1 MLEETKPDVVS
12 LSEVELDKDD
22 SSFYIPGYKAY
33 FPTPHLHK
41 LRVLLLLKD
50 SLVRSSNPT
59 VLAVSHQEIWI
70 RLSCPSGSGS
80 WTLAACYRQWS
91 SNEKAD
97 LNSLCDNIVKFSTSS
112 PRVLLMGDFNL
123 DVARQSDPSYYR
135 RNMLSTFLSMLDEVG
150 FVLENDITTPTYRS
164 HGCFQS
170 EDGPRHRESVLDL
183 IFSLG
188 LRELQPEVGVLANAA
203 GDHRP
208 VLASFPVLRIR
219 PGMEERRCRDWKKV
233 TPEALLMAV
242 NAERLSGVF
251 EEEDVDKIAD
261 TIVEELVKA
270 LDLIAPPKPTL
281 IKNRQ
286 TPLYLKRETREI
298 MAARD
303 AAANKKDWQLYRRLR
318 NLAARRV
325 RRDRVDSNLELL
337 NKFRD
342 DPGRV
347 WKLADSLTGRGRSG
361 GLPPQLEQ
369 DGRLVEGDDKLA
381 DVMNHHYISKIAK
394 IREKIER
401 EKTLRPD
408 IPLSPSPSLA
418 AAAAPSTCSSSTS
431 STSSTSGTS
440 SPFTLHAPSAWEVR
454 RAIGKLRNTP
464 ALGEDGIPTGVL
476 KDLAQVLAAPLAHL
490 VGRSIAAGRVPTAFK
505 IANVVPI
512 HKRGKD
518 PSQPSS
524 YRPVAILSA
533 LSKVLESVVADQ
545 LVPFLAKRLPTEQW
559 GFRRARGTAGALTAA
574 HGCWTRAKVQGL
586 TVVVAAFDFSNAFDT
601 MGVEEL
607 VLKLRGLNFGGE
619 AVLWF
624 RDYLSNRRQRVRY
637 GSATSSLRNVSFG
650 VPQGSLL
657 GPLLF
662 TALTADLPS
671 SIGSS
676 TNNIGVTLYADDTCI
691 WCAHGDPVVAKERL
705 ELASAKLLRFA
716 QDNSLALNTSKT
728 QIIWSNSPSP
738 VLIGDALVQPED
750 ELLLLGVKFDRKFS
764 VRPHLQSL
772 LGTSRSL
779 LAMTRR
785 LLLHLPRGRQVQEV
799 VRALV
804 VGRLCYGSIL
814 FTPRL
819 SHGDQVCHL
828 LQSLQTGVNNI
839 ARSLLGLSRADRISV
854 EQLLADSNMPVL
866 NRVVIK
872 SIMCESWKCLR
883 PSDGPNGSM
892 NPLGMILSPP
902 FSNRVLRTTR
912 SISDGSLPPPPLRV
926 RADTFAWHAVKLYN
940 DNVPLRSA
948 QTYAAA
954 HRVAE
959 SVSSAAPI

>member
-1 MLEETKPDVVS
+1 MDETKPDIVS
-12 LSEVELDKDD
+12 LSEAELDEKD
-22 SSFYIPGYKAY
+22 SCFYIPGYKTY

-50 SLVRSSNPT
+50 SIVRSSNPT
-59 VLAVSHQEIWI
+59 LLAVSHQEIWLK
-70 RLSCPSGSGS
+70 LSCPSSSGS

-91 SNEKAD
+91 SDERTD
-97 LNSLCDNIVKFSTSS
+97 LSSLCDNIVKFSTSS
-112 PRVLLMGDFNL
+112 QKVLLMGDFNL
-123 DVARQSDPSYYR
+123 DVARRSDSSYYR
-135 RNMLSTFLSMLDEVG
+135 RNMLHTFMSVLDDLG
-150 FVLENDITTPTYRS
+150 FVLENDISIPTFRS
-164 HGCFQS
+164 HGSFPS

-183 IFSLG
+183 VFSLG
-188 LRELQPEVGVLANAA
+188 TQDLQARIEVLANAA

-208 VLASFPVLRIR
+208 VLASYPVLRPR
-219 PGMEERRCRDWKKV
+219 PGMEERCCRDWKRV
-233 TPEALLMAV
+233 SSEALLMAV

-251 EEEDVDKIAD
+251 EEEDVDRIAE
-261 TIVEELVKA
+261 TIVAELVKA
-270 LDLIAPPKPTL
+270 LDLVAPPKLVL
-281 IKNRQ
+281 IKNRV
-286 TPLYLKRETREI
+286 TPLSLGKETREI

-325 RRDRVDSNLELL
+325 RRDRVNSNLKLL
-337 NKFRD
+337 NKFRG

-347 WKLADSLTGRGRSG
+347 WRLADSLTGRGRSD
-361 GLPPQLEQ
+361 GLPPRLEQ
-369 DGRLVEGDDKLA
+369 DGQLVGGDDKLA
-381 DVMNHHYISKIAK
+381 DVMNRHYIDKIEK

-401 EKTLRPD
+401 EKKLRQD
-408 IPLSPSPSLA
+408 LPLSSLPPPCPPA
-418 AAAAPSTCSSSTS
+418 ATAPPAVGPPTISSST
-431 STSSTSGTS
+431 GT
-440 SPFTLHAPSAWEVR
+440 PFALRAPTAWEVLK
-454 RAIGKLRNTP
+454 AIGKLKNTP
-464 ALGEDGIPTGVL
+464 ALGEDGVPTSVI

-490 VGRSIAAGRVPTAFK
+490 VGRSIEAGQVPAAFK

-524 YRPVAILSA
+524 YRPVAILCA
-533 LSKVLESVVADQ
+533 LSKVLESLVADQ
-545 LVPFLAKRLPTEQW
+545 LVPFLARRLPTEQW
-559 GFRRARGTAGALTAA
+559 GFRRARGTAGALAAA
-574 HGCWTRAKVQGL
+574 HGCWMRAKVQGL
-586 TVVVAAFDFSNAFDT
+586 TVAVAAFDFSSAFDT

-607 VLKLRGLNFGGE
+607 VLKLRGLNIGDG

-624 RDYLSNRRQRVRY
+624 RDYLSNRLQRVRC
-637 GSATSSLRNVSFG
+637 GSASSTLRQVSFG

-671 SIGSS
+671 FIGSS
-676 TNNIGVTLYADDTCI
+676 SNDNIGITLYADDTCI
-691 WCAHGDPVVAKERL
+691 WCAHRDPAVVQKEL
-705 ELASAKLLRFA
+705 ELASARLLLFA

-738 VLIGDALVQPED
+738 VLVGDTLVQPQD
-750 ELLLLGVKFDRKFS
+750 ELLLLGIKFDRKFS
-764 VRPHLQSL
+764 IKPHLQSV
-772 LGTSRSL
+772 LGSARSL

-814 FTPRL
+814 FAPRL
-819 SHGDQVCHL
+819 SHDDPICQL
-828 LQSLQTGVNNI
+828 LQSIQTGINDI
-839 ARSLLGLSRADRISV
+839 ARSLLGISRADRIPV
-854 EQLLADSNMPVL
+854 EQLLAESNMPVL

-872 SIMCESWKCLR
+872 TIMCESWKCLR
-883 PSDGPNGSM
+883 SCDGPDGTM

-902 FSNRVLRTTR
+902 LAGAPRSTR
-912 SISDGSLPPPPLRV
+912 STSDGSLPPPLRV

-948 QTYAAA
+948 QSYASAQCI
-954 HRVAE
+954 AE